1 MIQSIRSICR
11 SASVL
16 LLLVSVAVSCRK
28 DTGKNYD
35 YLVTSDFVVNYKL
48 SYINNL
54 LDIVAD
60 SFPEINNLKSYV
72 LYDIGVYNVVY
83 RTSVEGENIDA
94 SGLVC
99 VPSTPGDY
107 PVLCFQNGTN
117 TLNINAP
124 SENPLNPLYQMV
136 EAISSMGF
144 IVVIPDY
151 PGFGASAQI
160 SHPYLIAEPTVT
172 SITDMLFAV
181 KEFVPGELQDISA
194 ADQFFLMGYSQGGW
208 ATLALH
214 KAIELGYMND
224 FVLKGSVCGAG
235 PYNLTL
241 LIQNMLGASY
251 YDEPAYIGYI
261 VNAYSY
267 YNQFTNPVSDI
278 LNQPYA
284 AKLSTLYNGTLSSE
298 EINSQLTTSVT
309 DLLTNDFL
317 SGFESD
323 AKFSTVR
330 EALISNSVSGW
341 KTEVPLYL
349 LHGAEDK
356 TVNPVTTDNIYSEM
370 ITAGTSAQICEK
382 EIIPGVDHGE
392 GIIPCMVK
400 GLNFILGLRES
411 Q

>member
-1 MIQSIRSICR
+1 MF
-11 SASVL
+11 
-16 LLLVSVAVSCRK
+16 LLVSVAVSCRK
-28 DTGKNYD
+28 DNGKNYD
-35 YLVTSDFVVNYKL
+35 YLVSSDFVVNYKL
-48 SYINNL
+48 SYINNMI
-54 LDIVAD
+54 DIAAD
-60 SFPEINNLKSYV
+60 SFPDINNLKSYV
-72 LYDIGVYNVVY
+72 SYDIGVYKIVY
-83 RTSVEGENIDA
+83 RTSVEGEHIDA

-99 VPSTPGDY
+99 VPSIPGDY

-136 EAISSMGF
+136 EAISAMGF

-160 SHPYLIAEPTVT
+160 PHPYLISDPTVT
-172 SITDMLFAV
+172 SIIDMLFAV
-181 KEFVPGELQDISA
+181 KEFIPAELQGISA
-194 ADQFFLMGYSQGGW
+194 AEQYFLMGYSQGGW

-224 FVLKGSVCGAG
+224 FNLKGSVCGAG

-241 LIQNMLGASY
+241 LIQNILGASSY
-251 YDEPAYIGYI
+251 GMPVYIGYI
-261 VNAYSY
+261 INAYSY

-278 LNQPYA
+278 LNEPYDSE
-284 AKLSTLYNGTLSSE
+284 LSSLYNGTLSSE
-298 EINSQLTTSVT
+298 EINSQLTTSIT
-309 DLLTNDFL
+309 GLLTNDFL

-330 EALISNSVSGW
+330 DALVSNSVSGW

-349 LHGAEDK
+349 LHGADDK
-356 TVNPVTTDNIYSEM
+356 TVNPVTTDNIYTEM
-370 ITAGTSAQICEK
+370 ITSGTSTQICEK

-392 GIIPCMVK
+392 GIFPCMVM
-400 GLNFILGLRES
+400 GLNFILNIRDS

>member
-1 MIQSIRSICR
+1 MISSLNSYRRLAFIIVVIVSIS
-11 SASVL
+11 
-16 LLLVSVAVSCRK
+16 VSCRK
-28 DTGKNYD
+28 DNSKTYD
-35 YLVTSDFVVNYKL
+35 YLVSSDFVVNYKL

-54 LDIVAD
+54 LDIAAD
-60 SFPEINNLKSYV
+60 SFPEIINLKSYV
-72 LYDIGVYNVVY
+72 SYDVGIYNIVY
-83 RTSVEGENIDA
+83 RTSVDGDNIDA

-160 SHPYLIAEPTVT
+160 PHPYLITGPTVT

-194 ADQFFLMGYSQGGW
+194 ADEYFLMGYSQGGW

-214 KAIELGYMND
+214 KAIEIGYMND
-224 FVLKGSVCGAG
+224 FILKGSVCGAG

-241 LIQNMLGASY
+241 LIQNMLGASF

-278 LNQPYA
+278 FNEPYA
-284 AKLSTLYNGTLSSE
+284 GKLSTLYNGTLSSE

-370 ITAGTSAQICEK
+370 ITAGTSTQICEK

-400 GLNFILGLRES
+400 GLNFILNIRDS
-411 Q
+411 K